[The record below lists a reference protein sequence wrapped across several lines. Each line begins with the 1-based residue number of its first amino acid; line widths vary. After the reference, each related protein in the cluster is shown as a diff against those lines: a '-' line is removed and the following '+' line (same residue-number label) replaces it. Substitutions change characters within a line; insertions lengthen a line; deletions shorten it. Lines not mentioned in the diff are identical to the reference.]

1 MAKSKVIIDVSAA
14 GADEAAKDLNNVA
27 KATDNVAKSNTKVA
41 ESSKGMEDAFDA
53 ADEASGGLMTSLKKL
68 ATNPYA
74 LAIGAL
80 VSVIIG
86 LKSALTSTAEG
97 QKIWG
102 DAMAKVGVI
111 VDTVSK
117 FISEKLVKSINEA
130 GGLFTWL
137 GNGIKSFIDL
147 TLYPLI
153 KGFNILNKALTGDF
167 KGVGDE
173 VMGVFDDI
181 ANAANVVV
189 DTFNDIVA
197 GVKAMG
203 EEIAKTQAIQ
213 DEINAKQEAVRK
225 GRNKSIVDEARI
237 NSLLS
242 DQKAI
247 IADTNKDINERA
259 SAIQKAMELTKQLL
273 QTKGALNDK
282 EIEIMNLE
290 KQKGAFNQEQEATYA
305 ELLANRYRI
314 MQEVKDKEIEFIS
327 QSVSL
332 LNELKAKDAEVNQYQ
347 TEKMTERV
355 ADTTVKTNELVGIQ
369 TKAVEDVAAVTVVTE
384 EQKRDAA
391 SQTMG
396 NASTLMKE
404 GSKQQ
409 KAFLIGQTL
418 METYKSA
425 TAAFSSFA
433 GMGPWGVAAGV
444 VAAAAAVASGLAN
457 VKRIAAIGGGG
468 GGVPSS
474 GGSGMSVPTIPKP
487 VTEVPKAI
495 NDNNN
500 QSIKAYIVE
509 DDLTANVKKQQN
521 QKEISSL

>member
-1 MAKSKVIIDVSAA
+1 MAKSKVIIDVSAS
-14 GADEAAKDLNNVA
+14 GADAATKDLNNVA

-41 ESSKGMEDAFDA
+41 ESSKGMGDAFEA
-53 ADEASGGLMTSLKKL
+53 ADEASGGLLNSLKKL

-74 LAIGAL
+74 LAIGAI
-80 VSVIIG
+80 VTAIVG
-86 LKSALTSTAEG
+86 LKNALTSTAEG
-97 QKIWG
+97 QKLWG
-102 DAMAKVGVI
+102 DAMSKIGAVI
-111 VDTVSK
+111 DTVSK
-117 FISEKLVKSINEA
+117 FISEKLVKSIQEA
-130 GGLFTWL
+130 GGLFAWL
-137 GNGIKSFIDL
+137 GNGIKQFL
-147 TLYPLI
+147 EVAFYPMI
-153 KGFNILNKALTGDF
+153 KAFNIWTKLLTGDF

-173 VMGVFDDI
+173 VVGIFEDI
-181 ANAANVVV
+181 GKAANFVV
-189 DTFNDIVA
+189 DTFNDVVA
-197 GVKAMG
+197 GIKAMG
-203 EEIAKTQAIQ
+203 EEIAKTQKIQ
-213 DEINAKQEAVRK
+213 DEINAKQEEVRK
-225 GRNKSIVDEARI
+225 GRNKSIIDEARI

-247 IADTNKDINERA
+247 IADTNKDINER
-259 SAIQKAMELTKQLL
+259 SAAIEKAVNLTKQLL
-273 QTKGALNDK
+273 ATKGQLNDK

-290 KQKGAFNQEQEATYA
+290 KQKGAFNQEQEARYA

-327 QSVSL
+327 QSVAL
-332 LNELKAKDAEVNQYQ
+332 LNELKTKDAEVNQFQ
-347 TEKMTERV
+347 KDKLSERV
-355 ADTTVKTNELVGIQ
+355 ADTTVKTNELVGVQ
-369 TKAVEDVAAVTVVTE
+369 TRANEEVAAVTAVTE

-396 NASTLMKE
+396 NAAMLMKE
-404 GSKQQ
+404 GSKKQ
-409 KAFLIGQTL
+409 KTFLIGQTL

-474 GGSGMSVPTIPKP
+474 GGGGMSVPTIPKP
-487 VTEVPKAI
+487 VTEVPKAV

-509 DDLTANVKKQQN
+509 DDLSANVKKQQN